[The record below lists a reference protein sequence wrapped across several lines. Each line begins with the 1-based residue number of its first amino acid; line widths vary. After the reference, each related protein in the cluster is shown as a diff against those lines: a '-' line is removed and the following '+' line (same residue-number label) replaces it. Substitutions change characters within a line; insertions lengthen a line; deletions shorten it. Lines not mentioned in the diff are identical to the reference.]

1 MDLLIEF
8 IGEILTEGS
17 IELIKSKN
25 VPLFIRI
32 MLLLIFSS
40 GYLALVGL
48 IFFAA
53 IKNQALGFIILSLI
67 GILLLIL
74 YIVWIYKLIKN

>member
-8 IGEILTEGS
+8 IGEILIEGS
-17 IELIKSKN
+17 IELIKSKK

-67 GILLLIL
+67 GVLLLIL
-74 YIVWIYKLIKN
+74 YIVWIYKLIKD

>member
-8 IGEILTEGS
+8 IGEILIEGS

-32 MLLLIFSS
+32 MLLLILSS

-53 IKNQALGFIILSLI
+53 IKNQTIGFIILSLI
-67 GILLLIL
+67 GVVLLIL
-74 YIVWIYKLIKN
+74 YIVWLYKLIKN

>member
-67 GILLLIL
+67 GVLLLIL
-74 YIVWIYKLIKN
+74 YIVWIYKLIKD

>member
-53 IKNQALGFIILSLI
+53 IKNQTIGFIILSLI
-67 GILLLIL
+67 GVLLLIL
-74 YIVWIYKLIKN
+74 YIVWIYKLIKD

>member
-67 GILLLIL
+67 GVLLLIL

>member
-17 IELIKSKN
+17 IELIKSKK

-53 IKNQALGFIILSLI
+53 IKNQILGFIILSLL

-74 YIVWIYKLIKN
+74 YIIWIYKLIKS

>member
-40 GYLALVGL
+40 GYLAFVGL

-67 GILLLIL
+67 GVLLLIL
-74 YIVWIYKLIKN
+74 YIVWIYKLIKD

>member
-1 MDLLIEF
+1 MDFLVEFMGEVLI
-8 IGEILTEGS
+8 EGS
-17 IELIKSKN
+17 IELIKSKK

-32 MLLLIFSS
+32 ILLLIFSS

-53 IKNQALGFIILSLI
+53 IKNQILGFIILSLL

-74 YIVWIYKLIKN
+74 YIIWIYKLIKS